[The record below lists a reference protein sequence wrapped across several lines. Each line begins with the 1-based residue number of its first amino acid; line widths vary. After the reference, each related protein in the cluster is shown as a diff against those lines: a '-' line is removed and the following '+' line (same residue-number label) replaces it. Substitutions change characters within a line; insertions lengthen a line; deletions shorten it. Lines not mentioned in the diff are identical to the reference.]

1 MLTLLSP
8 AKDMSIGPGPAWG
21 RTTVP
26 RLLERSEQLAAVL
39 RDLSTARLAELM
51 GLSPKLAALN
61 QARYT
66 DWNATPSPVASSA
79 AFLAFTG
86 EVYRGL
92 DAPTLSPADLAFAQR
107 HVRMLSGLYGVLR
120 PLDRIMAH
128 RLEMGTP
135 LVWAH
140 GRKGLY
146 DFWGDTIT
154 TLLQADLKASGTRTV
169 VDLAST
175 EYFRSVNTDLLGAR
189 VVTPLFKEEA
199 GGRLK
204 MVMVYAKRQRGRMC
218 RAIIE
223 GRLLDPE
230 ALKEYDRDGYVFRPE
245 LSTENEWMF
254 VRRAR

>member
-8 AKDMSIGPGPAWG
+8 AKDMSIGSGPAWG
-21 RTTVP
+21 RTTAP
-26 RLLERSEQLAAVL
+26 RLLERSEQLIPVL
-39 RDLSTARLAELM
+39 RALPPARLAALM
-51 GLSPKLAALN
+51 DLSPKLAALN
-61 QARYT
+61 HARYAE
-66 DWNATPSPVASSA
+66 WSATPAAQASSP

-92 DAPTLSPADLAFAQR
+92 DAPTLGPADVAFAQR

-135 LVWAH
+135 LAW
-140 GRKGLY
+140 GRGQKGLY
-146 DFWGDTIT
+146 TFWGEGIT
-154 TLLQADLKASGTRTV
+154 ELLKADLKASGTRTV
-169 VDLAST
+169 VNLASA
-175 EYFRSVNTDLLGAR
+175 EYFRSVNTALLWAR
-189 VVTPLFKEEA
+189 VITPHFKEEV

-230 ALKEYDRDGYVFRPE
+230 ALKHVDRDGYAFRPG
-245 LSTENEWMF
+245 LSTDSDWVF